1 MEEENRVA
9 AEHFWVY
16 IGVEAKLLFKWG
28 VLLSKKGVLLQFSGQ
43 YGPVRAKKGLFC
55 SNIVQM
61 W

>member
-16 IGVEAKLLFKWG
+16 IGVEAKLLGKWG
-28 VLLSKKGVLLQFSGQ
+28 VLLSKNGVLLPFSGQ